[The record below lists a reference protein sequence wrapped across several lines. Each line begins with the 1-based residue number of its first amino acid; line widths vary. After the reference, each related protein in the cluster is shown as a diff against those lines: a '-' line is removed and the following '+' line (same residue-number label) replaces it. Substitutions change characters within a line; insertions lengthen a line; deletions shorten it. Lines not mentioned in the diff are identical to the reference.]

1 MKAIVL
7 KEFGGPEALKMDEV
21 ERPTP
26 HRGEVLLKV
35 KAVSVNHLDI
45 WVRSGLTAYGTKLPH
60 ILGCD
65 FAGEVFE
72 TAPDI
77 KDFKPGD
84 RVLVDPGL
92 RDLTCEFCLSGRN
105 NACKHFGI
113 IGASTWGGYAE
124 YAKVS
129 VQNLIPLPDKIT
141 FEEAAAFPLTY
152 QTAWHMLVGRGN
164 IKAGERALIIGGGS
178 GIGVAA
184 IEIAKLAGAMVIAT
198 AGGEEKGRK
207 LRRLGADFTIDHNA
221 EDIQKKV
228 MELTH
233 GAGADIVFEHVG
245 PATFDKSLRSLKKGG
260 RMVICGAT
268 TGPEV
273 KLELRYL
280 FSRHL
285 SIHGSM
291 MGTRQELM
299 KITELVGERKLKPV
313 IDEVF
318 PLEKAAEAHRKME
331 ERKHFGKIVL
341 KV

>member
-1 MKAIVL
+1 MKAIAL
-7 KEFGGPEALKMDEV
+7 KEFGGPEVLKMDEI

-26 HRGEVLLKV
+26 HRGEVLVKV

-45 WVRSGLTAYGTKLPH
+45 WVRMGLPAYGTKLPH

-65 FAGEVFE
+65 FAGEVAE
-72 TAPDI
+72 VYADV

-105 NACKHFGI
+105 NICKHFGI
-113 IGASTWGGYAE
+113 IGASAWGGYAE

-129 VQNLIPLPDKIT
+129 VQNLLHLPDNIT

-152 QTAWHMLVGRGN
+152 QTAWHMLVDRGE
-164 IKAGERALIIGGGS
+164 IKAGESVLVIGGGS

-184 IEIAKLAGAMVIAT
+184 IEIAKLSGAKVIAT
-198 AGGEEKGRK
+198 AGGPEKCHK
-207 LRRLGADFTIDHNA
+207 LRELGADFTIDHNA
-221 EDIQKKV
+221 EDIQKRV
-228 MELTH
+228 MEITH
-233 GAGADIVFEHVG
+233 GTGVDIVFEHVG

-260 RMVICGAT
+260 RMVICGST

-273 KLELRYL
+273 KLDLRYI
-280 FSRHL
+280 FSRQL
-285 SIHGSM
+285 SIMGSI

-299 KITELVGERKLKPV
+299 KITELIGEKKLKPV

-331 ERKHFGKIVL
+331 DRKHFGKIVL
-341 KV
+341 RV